1 MEEHGWNWVERF
13 FKRISMPYPFVSI
26 IIALILLLIYVIFSL
41 KVSIFRIEDTYI
53 ELMSMCVL
61 IAYQMAGIQYLL
73 NIIRKTMAELKP
85 YENEKISAD
94 NPYSRFEQRLTGSYW
109 YYAIVVIVLV
119 PFILIDIRDFLWE
132 HPLFTEFEPT
142 IWSASLD
149 VYNYIFSYL
158 NNLLFSISLWIIV
171 NTAWMLNDL
180 GDGTNILLVKMDVL
194 NADKIGGL
202 RRLKDS
208 IIKILI
214 YYFLSIALMIA
225 SYVTPSQ
232 FIRSESIVYILFLL
246 AGIVLFF
253 VCFESIRDIL
263 SGRISLYMED
273 LNTKYEIINKM
284 LLSRIS
290 RGNYNDKDKI
300 EFLSISLEILNNER
314 DRLLQINTG
323 YEFATLGT
331 FISSLLIPVLTLYEK
346 VSGFI
351 KI

>member
-1 MEEHGWNWVERF
+1 MEEQCWNWVERL
-13 FKRISMPYPFVSI
+13 FKRISMPYPFASV
-26 IIALILLLIYVIFSL
+26 IIAFIFLLIYVIFSL
-41 KVSIFRIEDTYI
+41 KVSIFRIEDNYVEI
-53 ELMSMCVL
+53 APMCVL
-61 IAYQMAGIQYLL
+61 IAYQLAGIQYLL
-73 NIIRKTMAELKP
+73 NNIRKTLSELKP
-85 YENEKISAD
+85 SESERICID

-109 YYAIVVIVLV
+109 YYATVVIILV
-119 PFILIDIRDFLWE
+119 PFILIDIRDFLWG

-142 IWSASLD
+142 IWSSALD
-149 VYNYIFSYL
+149 VYNYMFSYL

-171 NTAWMLNDL
+171 NIAWMLNEL
-180 GDGTNILLVKMDVL
+180 GEGANILLVKMDVL

-208 IIKILI
+208 IIKIII

-232 FIRSESIVYILFLL
+232 FIRSESMVYMLFLL
-246 AGIVLFF
+246 AGILLFF

-263 SGRISLYMED
+263 SGRISIYMD
-273 LNTKYEIINKM
+273 DINTKYETINKM
-284 LLSRIS
+284 LLSKIS

-300 EFLSISLEILNNER
+300 EFLSTSLEILNHER

-323 YEFATLGT
+323 YEFTTLGT